1 MAVKLHGGQAPPTE
15 NMYKIML
22 LAHGLAGVGKTAF
35 GLSFPGPF
43 GIFNLDRGIGS
54 LTTQLPETV
63 EIDYEDVSLDVA
75 VLTKGMAQQILN
87 KMDAMV
93 NDMLKLKQGTLIID
107 GWDIFWD
114 CVKMA
119 KVNNLDSDLPKEYAP
134 ANSYMNNLLMRLG
147 RSPINVVF
155 TTISSKVWSGAKT
168 ETDRMKADGFKH
180 KDRMLTHEVYLFT
193 PEDYRTPNEVPL
205 GGDPTKGTVG
215 QTHNALITMS
225 KLNESLI
232 NRRIPN
238 LTYKLLYRLT
248 FGVAPPDE
256 DKLWTPGKKAE
267 APKTAVAGAT

>member
-1 MAVKLHGGQAPPTE
+1 MAIDLNGGEAPPNE
-15 NMYKIML
+15 NATKIML

-35 GLSFPGPF
+35 GLSFPPDF
-43 GIFNLDRGIGS
+43 GIFNLDRGIGA
-54 LTTQLPETV
+54 LTKQLPPEMK
-63 EIDYEDVSLDVA
+63 IRYEDVSLDVA
-75 VLTKGMAQQILN
+75 ILTKGMAQQILN
-87 KMDAMV
+87 KLDELVAF
-93 NDMLKLKQGTLIID
+93 MLKDRPMGTLIID

-114 CVKMA
+114 CVKLA

-147 RSPINVVF
+147 RSKLNVVF

-168 ETDRMKADGFKH
+168 ETDRMRADGFKH

-205 GGDPTKGTVG
+205 GGDVAKGTVG
-215 QTHNALITMS
+215 QTHNGLITMS

-238 LTYKLLYRLT
+238 LSYKLLYRLT
-248 FGVAPPDE
+248 FGEAPPNE
-256 DKLWTPGKKAE
+256 GSLWTPGKAAAKPE
-267 APKTAVAGAT
+267 AAGAS